1 MSNPWT
7 RHLPITD
14 GPWRIQD
21 PHRGIVVDGQD
32 RVIAR
37 VPKAGAVPFAER
49 AGNLNTIARTPE
61 LLALARSCAYILD
74 ELGYPLKQEYYELLN
89 ACTPDAAALVPKR
102 DRDTVLNATC
112 DIAKDDDCGLP
123 IQEAPMYPIDSS
135 PLPQVPDPTK

>member
-21 PHRGIVVDGQD
+21 PHRGIIVDAQD

-49 AGNLNTIARTPE
+49 AGNINTIVRTPE

-89 ACTPDAAALVPKR
+89 ACTPDATELVPKR

-112 DIAKDDDCGLP
+112 DISKDAQKSQP
-123 IQEAPMYPIDSS
+123 NEEAPKCPTDLVV
-135 PLPQVPDPTK
+135 LPQVPDPSK